1 MGLQPMAQATTEA
14 EQLAT
19 AYVEAWNTQ
28 DYSAISDIV
37 SESVVV
43 HNPTAPGGV
52 VRGRDSL
59 EAFMQ
64 EVVAGFPDFQ
74 VSILEILASDDQVMY
89 EAELTM
95 THEGEFEGIPPTGR
109 EVAVREMANCDIA
122 DGRIQ
127 EYRVYF
133 DQQEVFEQL
142 GLTD

>member
-1 MGLQPMAQATTEA
+1 MTQATTEA
-14 EQLAT
+14 EQLAS
-19 AYVEAWNTQ
+19 AYVEAWNKQ
-28 DYSAISDIV
+28 DYSAIPDLV

-43 HNPTAPGGV
+43 HNPTASEGV
-52 VRGRDSL
+52 VRGREAL

-64 EVVAGFPDFQ
+64 GVVAGFPDFQ
-74 VSILEILASDDQVMY
+74 VSILGMLADDHRVMY

-109 EVAVREMANCDIA
+109 EVAVREMANCHIA

-133 DQQEVFEQL
+133 DQQAVFKQL